1 MVYVDSEVYEA
12 IDAATEALDRLHEA
26 RDTLSSARNWGLFDM
41 VGGGLLATVVKRK
54 KMLAAQKQMDAA
66 RQALENFK
74 DELDDVFDL
83 DLKMDDFVSFADLF
97 LDNFFFGDIV
107 VQGRISEALNKT
119 DRVIKAVE
127 RIRKQLQDILNS

>member
-1 MVYVDSEVYEA
+1 MVYVESEVYEA

-26 RDTLSSARNWGLFDM
+26 RSTLSSARNWGFFDM

-54 KMLAAQKQMDAA
+54 KMQEAQRQMDAA
-66 RQALENFK
+66 RLALENFK

-97 LDNFFFGDIV
+97 LDNFFFGDIL
-107 VQGRISEALNKT
+107 VQGRIADAMSKT
-119 DRVIKAVE
+119 DRVISAVE
-127 RIRKQLQDILNS
+127 KIKKQLQDILNS